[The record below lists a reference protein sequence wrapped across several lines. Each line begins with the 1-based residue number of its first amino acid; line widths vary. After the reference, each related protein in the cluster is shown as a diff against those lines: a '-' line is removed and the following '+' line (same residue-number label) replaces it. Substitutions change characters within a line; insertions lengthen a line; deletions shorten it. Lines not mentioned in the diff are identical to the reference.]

1 MCSILVGWDW
11 TCQGESPDNLLLALA
26 GCLTR
31 LFGPPKQSKIS
42 YITQDGMDYTRGFT
56 IMGIHH
62 SLVVDKLG
70 LQEEPLLNHDKK
82 NKKRSS
88 EVAWLDGWEVAFT
101 WGKTQF
107 WDPARSRVHKPRD
120 ISSTPSK
127 PFGHSTKKKG
137 DQTKQTKDR
146 ETEDTP

>member
-31 LFGPPKQSKIS
+31 LFGQPKQSKIS

-70 LQEEPLLNHDKK
+70 LQEEPLLNHEKKK
-82 NKKRSS
+82 NKPVLR
-88 EVAWLDGWEVAFT
+88 
-101 WGKTQF
+101 
-107 WDPARSRVHKPRD
+107 
-120 ISSTPSK
+120 
-127 PFGHSTKKKG
+127 
-137 DQTKQTKDR
+137 
-146 ETEDTP
+146 